1 MNYSSDWIL
10 LLVVGYNLGG
20 YGLGGHGLGGHNLS
34 QSNSWD
40 YSLNVC
46 CAGYFSNI
54 KKQTRAHVS
63 KTNIWI
69 KPSRDALVYY
79 Y

>member
-10 LLVVGYNLGG
+10 LLVVEYNLGG
-20 YGLGGHGLGGHNLS
+20 YGLGGHNLS

-46 CAGYFSNI
+46 CAGYFSDR
-54 KKQTRAHVS
+54 K
-63 KTNIWI
+63 
-69 KPSRDALVYY
+69 SR
-79 Y
+79 

>member
-10 LLVVGYNLGG
+10 LLAVGYNLGG
-20 YGLGGHGLGGHNLS
+20 YGLGEHGLGGHNLS

-46 CAGYFSNI
+46 CAEKADDGTLI
-54 KKQTRAHVS
+54 KK
-63 KTNIWI
+63 NL
-69 KPSRDALVYY
+69 D
-79 Y
+79 

>member
-10 LLVVGYNLGG
+10 LLAVGYNLGG
-20 YGLGGHGLGGHNLS
+20 YGLGGHNLS

-46 CAGYFSNI
+46 CAEKADDGTLI
-54 KKQTRAHVS
+54 KK
-63 KTNIWI
+63 NL
-69 KPSRDALVYY
+69 D
-79 Y
+79 